1 MSNVIRKGMHA
12 NPNILLYAGSPQFEP
27 TGGTIVGGYGA
38 VHVRSKRHNPNWQA
52 YRTQHGMGQFTSFA
66 DDLAGDDG
74 KFGIMDGL
82 KAAAGIAVVST
93 LFLVGLAIMP
103 KN

>member
-1 MSNVIRKGMHA
+1 MAIIRKGMHA
-12 NPNILLYAGSPQFEP
+12 NPDLLLYAGSPQFEP

-38 VHVRSKRHNPNWQA
+38 VHVRRNPDWKA
-52 YRTQHGMGQFTSFA
+52 YNTQHGTGRFVSFA
-66 DDLAGDDG
+66 DDLAGDDDG
-74 KFGIMDGL
+74 KFGLMDGL

-93 LFLVGLAIMP
+93 LFFVGLTIMP

>member
-1 MSNVIRKGMHA
+1 MAIIRKGMHA
-12 NPNILLYAGSPQFEP
+12 NPDLLLYAGSPQFEP

-38 VHVRSKRHNPNWQA
+38 VHVRQNSYKA
-52 YRTQHGMGQFTSFA
+52 YNTQHGTGRFVSFA
-66 DDLAGDDG
+66 DDLAGDDDG
-74 KFGIMDGL
+74 KFGLMDGL

-93 LFLVGLAIMP
+93 LFFVGLTIMP